1 MSQTPLVLWVKGA
14 HPDTGCS
21 VEARLPAAVHGCCQ
35 VSRRH
40 LTAGSRLPIKLCP
53 PIPGLSLNKD
63 FNTSF
68 GIQRIPKVLAGHEE
82 SWELKSY
89 FFSSSE
95 VPGWAAEGKPYSP
108 WVKRAVSVSP
118 VPVVVCGKYIWYRMN
133 KRMRENGFVKCFLPC
148 KLIGRSLVAWSVESR
163 HVRKE

>member
-1 MSQTPLVLWVKGA
+1 MSSLVEEEDKHTVTWMSQTPPVLWVKGT

-21 VEARLPAAVHGCCQ
+21 VEPRLPAAVHGCRQ

-53 PIPGLSLNKD
+53 PIPSLSLNKD

-68 GIQRIPKVLAGHEE
+68 GIQRIPKVPAGHEA

-95 VPGWAAEGKPYSP
+95 VPGWAAGGKPYSP
-108 WVKRAVSVSP
+108 WIKRTIFVSP
-118 VPVVVCGKYIWYRMN
+118 VPIVVCGNIYDIEWIRGCMRMDLLN
-133 KRMRENGFVKCFLPC
+133 VFFPVN
-148 KLIGRSLVAWSVESR
+148 S
-163 HVRKE
+163 